1 MKDNKQTFVLQ
12 KFIEIMYECRRR
24 LVEDVLHYN
33 HDLYNF
39 LCADKENIRQ
49 LYKQRYE
56 LKWLELHFKKFE
68 QLLDGTKLELAT
80 PREVLKI
87 FLQQYLEFSQAWNYK
102 TADIALFTVKI
113 KSLDTLIQTEK
124 QWTEEFN
131 QMKTSF
137 MLETKALDK
146 LIEETQ
152 L

>member
-1 MKDNKQTFVLQ
+1 MKDNRQTFVLK
-12 KFIEIMYECRRR
+12 KFIEIMYECRCR

-33 HDLYNF
+33 PDLYNF

-80 PREVLKI
+80 RREVLKI

-131 QMKTSF
+131 QMTTSF

>member
-1 MKDNKQTFVLQ
+1 MKDNRQTFVVK
-12 KFIEIMYECRRR
+12 KFIEIMYECRCR

-56 LKWLELHFKKFE
+56 LKWLELHWKKCE
-68 QLLDGTKLELAT
+68 QLIDGTKLEIAT
-80 PREVLKI
+80 RREMLKI
-87 FLQQYLEFSQAWNYK
+87 FLERYLDFVEAWKYTPPDVAIFK
-102 TADIALFTVKI
+102 SKI

-124 QWTEEFN
+124 QWTEQFN
-131 QMKTSF
+131 QIKTSF

-146 LIEETQ
+146 LIEEAQ
-152 L
+152 R